1 MKTLDQIKIGS
12 SARII
17 EVGGS
22 GALRQHFLDMGIVP
36 GAEFTVRS

>member
-22 GALRQHFLDMGIVP
+22 GALRQHFFRYGYCP
-36 GAEFTVRS
+36 WC